1 MFWRALKSQVVP
13 LIFQETKISDCYF
26 QVSQVCFFFL
36 IHLLSQIFT
45 SGIKNMNINTLFLGL
60 DDSTTK
66 QCQFME
72 SEHLLCIARVRCV
85 RDFSNSRLL
94 VENRCHK
101 KAEIIL

>member
-1 MFWRALKSQVVP
+1 MLWRALKSQVVP

-26 QVSQVCFFFL
+26 QVSQVFF

-60 DDSTTK
+60 EDSMTK

-72 SEHLLCIARVRCV
+72 PEHLLCIARVRCV